1 MHGKEKH
8 TLRARAHRLKPVVAI
23 GAAGLTDAVVA
34 ETDLALE
41 RHELLKIKIV
51 GAGRQE
57 RKDTAKALCA
67 RTGAEL
73 IQLIGQ
79 VAVLYRKNEGGRS
92 SVLHSLTGNS

>member
-1 MHGKEKH
+1 MQGKEKH
-8 TLRARAHRLKPVVAI
+8 DLRARAHHLKPVVTL

-41 RHELLKIKIV
+41 HHELIKVKIV
-51 GAGRQE
+51 GADRKE
-57 RKDTAKALCA
+57 RGDTAGRLCA

-79 VAVLYRKNEGGRS
+79 VAILYRQNED
-92 SVLHSLTGNS
+92 